1 MSEAPFTKEEK
12 ELLRQYQ
19 NLSTS
24 VPSMAGRLAVEV
36 IAASIFIGAWAYTG
50 HALYLVVF
58 IAALVGYNIQRIL
71 RQYKNLPKLR
81 SISKKTIGEVAN
93 EKET

>member
-1 MSEAPFTKEEK
+1 MSKAPLTKEEE

-19 NLSTS
+19 KLSTS
-24 VPSMAGRLAVEV
+24 VPSVAGRLAVE
-36 IAASIFIGAWAYTG
+36 IIPASIFIGAWIYTG

-71 RQYKNLPKLR
+71 RQYKNLLKLR
-81 SISKKTIGEVAN
+81 SISKKTIGEVAD
-93 EKET
+93 EKKT

>member
-1 MSEAPFTKEEK
+1 MSEAPLTKEEK

-24 VPSMAGRLAVEV
+24 VPSVAGRLAVEV
-36 IAASIFIGAWAYTG
+36 IPAAIFIGAWVYTG

-58 IAALVGYNIQRIL
+58 IAALVGYNIQRIV
-71 RQYKNLPKLR
+71 RQYKNLLKLR

>member
-1 MSEAPFTKEEK
+1 MSEAPLTKEEK

-19 NLSTS
+19 NLPIS
-24 VPSMAGRLAVEV
+24 VSSVAGRLAAEV
-36 IAASIFIGAWAYTG
+36 IPASIFIGAWVYTG

-58 IAALVGYNIQRIL
+58 IAALAGYNIQRIL
-71 RQYKNLPKLR
+71 RQYKNLLKLR